1 MTHNIFDV
9 FHIGPVSKEHVL
21 RTLFIRHINLKE
33 EKVNKSK
40 IKYTSGKCLFEWQG
54 LFVCLYEYRFGFD
67 KKKITG
73 RFDLILKLPVKSNL
87 FCSLSYK

>member
-9 FHIGPVSKEHVL
+9 FHIGPVSEEHVL

-40 IKYTSGKCLFEWQG
+40 IKYTSAKCLFEWQG
-54 LFVCLYEYRFGFD
+54 LFVCMSTDLD
-67 KKKITG
+67 STKKKIKG

-87 FCSLSYK
+87 FGSLSYK